1 MRKLAR
7 IALGMVVAMTAAS
20 FTVWPS
26 AHASSTGGGKG
37 IGQII
42 PTPTVPDVVPHSPK
56 PSSPAPK
63 PSPSP
68 TPDGGGNGGGGG
80 GGGDNGSAGGSH
92 GHGNNDKGSNK
103 PGGKLG
109 KSGKQAHRNNN
120 KVGKKNKQG
129 GLGHPNGY
137 LRVPG
142 SWTTDKLVAVA
153 AQLRAL
159 GVSEDQ
165 IIQRVYVPFILAG
178 PADWIDSWHFP
189 RYGPAPGEVRLH
201 EGQDVFCRY
210 GEPVLATEP
219 GRIEYA
225 SGGLGGNIA
234 RLYRSDGSYWYY
246 AHLSGWN
253 TAEHPSE
260 SHVEPGDVI
269 GYCGNTGDAAGGP
282 THVHFG
288 WYLSDHSTAKNPLS
302 HLLMWLREAT
312 RHATGMVDTVQ
323 AKHVKQIGTL
333 TVARRFGDT
342 LVPSTD
348 ELGSDATGTQVSSA
362 TGPFSLAQVAL
373 QAALAETTFQS
384 DLTQQVSIVA
394 LRQQSGNEGGD
405 APSSGTSV
413 IKEVPAQP

>member
-7 IALGMVVAMTAAS
+7 ATLGIVIAMVAAS
-20 FTVWPS
+20 LFVWPS
-26 AHASSTGGGKG
+26 AHASSRGD
-37 IGQII
+37 IGQVV
-42 PTPTVPDVVPHSPK
+42 PTPTIPDVFHSPK

-63 PSPSP
+63 PSES
-68 TPDGGGNGGGGG
+68 TPPPDNGGGGDGGGNDHKGGS
-80 GGGDNGSAGGSH
+80 GGDGGDH
-92 GHGNNDKGSNK
+92 NNKGGKTGGKGGRGNNKAGKAGNK
-103 PGGKLG
+103 
-109 KSGKQAHRNNN
+109 A
-120 KVGKKNKQG
+120 GKKNKG
-129 GLGHPNGY
+129 GLGHPKGY

-153 AQLRAL
+153 QQLRAL

-189 RYGPAPGEVRLH
+189 RYGPAPGEVRQH

-210 GEPVLATEP
+210 GEPVLATDP

-225 SGGLGGNIA
+225 SGGLGGNVA
-234 RLYRSDGSYWYY
+234 RLYRSDGSYWYF

-253 TAEHPSE
+253 TTQHPSE

-269 GYCGNTGDAAGGP
+269 GYCGNSGDAVGGP

-288 WYLSDHSTAKNPLS
+288 WYLADHSTAKNPLS
-302 HLLMWLREAT
+302 HLLMWLHDAI
-312 RHATGMVDTVQ
+312 RHATGVVGTVQ

-342 LVPSTD
+342 LVPFTD
-348 ELGSDATGTQVSSA
+348 ELGAPSPTTTQTVST
-362 TGPFSLAQVAL
+362 TGPFSLAQLAME
-373 QAALAETTFQS
+373 AALAETTFQS
-384 DLTQQVSIVA
+384 DLTEQVSA
-394 LRQQSGNEGGD
+394 ATLRQHSGQEGGD
-405 APSSGTSV
+405 TGSNGSSV
-413 IKEVPAQP
+413 IKEVPAEP